1 LLLSEGLSIEV
12 IPLPHCFIPL
22 PLDFILS
29 PHFFVSLLQ
38 ILLNHFDL
46 KPVF

>member
-12 IPLPHCFIPL
+12 VPL
-22 PLDFILS
+22 PLDFIPLL
-29 PHFFVSLLQ
+29 HFLIPLPQTLVK
-38 ILLNHFDL
+38 HFDL